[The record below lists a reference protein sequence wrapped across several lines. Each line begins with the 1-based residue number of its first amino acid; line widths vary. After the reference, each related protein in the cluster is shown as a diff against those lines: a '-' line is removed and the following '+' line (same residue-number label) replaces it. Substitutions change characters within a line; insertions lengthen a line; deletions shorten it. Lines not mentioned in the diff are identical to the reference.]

1 MFQVGARKALLAN
14 FFEGARRAWEVLRAS
29 RYPRG
34 EFVEFVEF
42 VRVEVVFVR
51 VAFVLVRVALE
62 AAVVFPPDTASMRR
76 MNVLVA
82 WFAWSG

>member
-1 MFQVGARKALLAN
+1 M
-14 FFEGARRAWEVLRAS
+14 
-29 RYPRG
+29 
-34 EFVEFVEF
+34 EFVEF